1 MFPVAFSCHNPCCA
15 HGSNHPWRPKG
26 RQWGPEGKSKRRGGK
41 SAKKKTCREGEER
54 DNYPWVSEAKMASNK
69 YTSYDAT

>member
-1 MFPVAFSCHNPCCA
+1 MEATIL
-15 HGSNHPWRPKG
+15 GDPKDVNG
-26 RQWGPEGKSKRRGGK
+26 DLRESRKDGGGK

-54 DNYPWVSEAKMASNK
+54 DNYPWVSEAKMASDK